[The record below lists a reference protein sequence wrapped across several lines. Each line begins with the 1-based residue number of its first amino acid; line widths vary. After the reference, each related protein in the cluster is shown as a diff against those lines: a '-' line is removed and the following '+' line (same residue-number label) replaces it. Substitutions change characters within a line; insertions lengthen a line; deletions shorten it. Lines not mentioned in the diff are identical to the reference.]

1 MRESRTPGSV
11 EGLPS
16 QGGSL
21 LDLYIGVRKGTE
33 PFEKILSRFVGV
45 LELLPIWI
53 KLWKLKKVLPC
64 SLMGKM
70 LI

>member
-21 LDLYIGVRKGTE
+21 LDRIKVDHQLLRRKNEGH
-33 PFEKILSRFVGV
+33 
-45 LELLPIWI
+45 
-53 KLWKLKKVLPC
+53 
-64 SLMGKM
+64 
-70 LI
+70 